1 MFVFFNKKNQ
11 KDLGDIWRRK
21 LTFKVKFWHL
31 LTSPHFFFFLN
42 SIISFVYSWFLAK
55 NHSNFVFLCWKLHNR
70 YCYTE
75 RALAN
80 APIIINRD
88 SQLFKNYQQ
97 QRIPRR
103 ADNMGPP
110 NPHKKRGKSGAFI
123 IMWHYPVNMS
133 VH

>member
-1 MFVFFNKKNQ
+1 MT
-11 KDLGDIWRRK
+11 I
-21 LTFKVKFWHL
+21 
-31 LTSPHFFFFLN
+31 FFFLQIFLMLGLLSNAIVGALDVSKSEDAIKIDAQTATLVSSLLRN
-42 SIISFVYSWFLAK
+42 SA
-55 NHSNFVFLCWKLHNR
+55 
-70 YCYTE
+70 E

-110 NPHKKRGKSGAFI
+110 NPHKKRGKSGAFK
-123 IMWHYPVNMS
+123 IM
-133 VH
+133 